1 LIKVMNLVAL
11 LAASSIVTAVDAG
24 NTALR
29 IAVAVVGLAIL
40 IGAFYISARR
50 EEADFGGETEPATAP
65 EVAA

>member
-1 LIKVMNLVAL
+1 MNLVAL

-50 EEADFGGETEPATAP
+50 EEADFGGGETEPVKA